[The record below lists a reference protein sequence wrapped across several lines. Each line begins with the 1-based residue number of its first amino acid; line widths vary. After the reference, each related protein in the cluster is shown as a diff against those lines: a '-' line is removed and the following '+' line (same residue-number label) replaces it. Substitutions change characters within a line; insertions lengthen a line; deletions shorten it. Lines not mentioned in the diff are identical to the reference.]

1 MRLRRGP
8 FIIGFGAFATAGL
21 LRARRVTAQVMPPP
35 GLNTDLG
42 NQGAFYRFT
51 LDVGGGEHVI
61 CRAAVLPRQSFA
73 ARIVEQKTRENAEF
87 AVQDIARRTGATVA
101 INGGRFN
108 GAFAP
113 DGLLIVDGQTIGQKR
128 ADWIGYLTIDADGN
142 ATVTDKPDLHDARY
156 ALQGDPLI
164 IEPRGKIG
172 MMREDNQ
179 RFRRSIIAQSGDVIV
194 AMVTSP
200 VSLFSL
206 AYALLENPHALFL
219 THIDA
224 ALNLSGAATTSLFVR
239 FADRSE
245 MVVQA
250 MWPNRSVIT
259 FTARQ
264 DHASTGSA

>member
-1 MRLRRGP
+1 MRRSR
-8 FIIGFGAFATAGL
+8 FVIGFGTFAAVGA
-21 LRARRVTAQVMPPP
+21 LRAPGAMAQVMPPP
-35 GLNTDLG
+35 DVDTDLG
-42 NQGAFYRFT
+42 NQGAFYRIA

-61 CRAAVLPRQSFA
+61 CRAAVLPRQAFA
-73 ARIVEQKTRENAEF
+73 ARIVEQKTRDNAEF

-113 DGLLIVDGQTIGQKR
+113 DGLLIVDGQTIGHKR
-128 ADWIGYLTIDADGN
+128 ADWIGYLTIDEAGN
-142 ATVTDKPDLHDARY
+142 ASVTDKPDLAGARY

-164 IEPRGKIG
+164 IEPAGKIG
-172 MMREDNQ
+172 MMREDNK
-179 RFRRSIIAQSGDVIV
+179 RARRSIIAQSGDSIV

-224 ALNLSGAATTSLFVR
+224 ALNLSGAATTSLYAR
-239 FADRSE
+239 FANGRE
-245 MVVQA
+245 VVVQA
-250 MWPNRSVIT
+250 VWPNRSVIT
-259 FTARQ
+259 FSAR
-264 DHASTGSA
+264 HPVVRY